1 MTGLTLTL
9 KATPERRVDLSPLSS
24 ILHLTMAEI
33 GALKLWSG
41 KRRLRVDELFDIQP
55 GETSRLTIK
64 NACTRLDYI
73 GRDANGMEITVEGD
87 AGAYLGIGLKSGS
100 IRVTGN
106 TDIFAACEMRGG
118 LIQIDG
124 DAGDFLGAALPGN
137 KRGMRG
143 GIVLVRGNSG
153 DRCGDEMRRGIILV
167 EGNVGNYCASR
178 MIAGTIAVM
187 GTTGDYPG
195 YALRR
200 GTLLLWQ
207 QPRHIPP
214 TFGDCGTHTLS
225 YLPLWFAAL
234 RSLKSRFADPKNT
247 FNRVHRYGGD
257 LGSVGRGEI
266 LVRVES

>member
-1 MTGLTLTL
+1 MNGLTLVL
-9 KATPERRVDLSPLSS
+9 KATPGRSVDMSPLSAAA
-24 ILHLTMAEI
+24 HLTLSEI

-41 KRRLRVDELFDIQP
+41 KRRLRTDELFDIQP
-55 GETSRLTIK
+55 GDTSRLMIK
-64 NACTRLDYI
+64 NACDRLDYI
-73 GRDANGMEITVEGD
+73 GKDATGMDITVEGD
-87 AGAYLGIGLKSGS
+87 AGAYLGMGLRSGS
-100 IRVTGN
+100 IRVMGSTG
-106 TDIFAACEMRGG
+106 IFSACEMRGG
-118 LIQIDG
+118 RIQIDG

-143 GIVLVRGNSG
+143 GIVLVKGNSG

-187 GTTGDYPG
+187 GTTGNYPG

-207 QPRHIPP
+207 PPRHIPP

-234 RSLKSRFADPKNT
+234 RPLDSRFSQPGNT

-266 LVRVES
+266 LVRVD

>member
-9 KATPERRVDLSPLSS
+9 KEPPRRRVDMSPLSAVT
-24 ILHLTMAEI
+24 HLTLAETA
-33 GALKLWSG
+33 ALKLWSG
-41 KRRLRVDELFDIQP
+41 RRRLRVDELFDIQP
-55 GETSRLTIK
+55 GDPSRLTIER
-64 NACTRLDYI
+64 ACSRLDYI
-73 GRDANGMEITVEGD
+73 GREASEMDIKVEGD
-87 AGAYLGIGLKSGS
+87 AGAYLGMGLKSGS
-100 IRVTGN
+100 IEVTGN
-106 TDIFAACEMRGG
+106 SGIFSACQMRGG
-118 LIQIDG
+118 TIRIDG

-143 GIVLVRGNSG
+143 GVVLVKGNAG

-167 EGNVGNYCASR
+167 EGNVGHYCASR

-187 GTTGDYPG
+187 GTTGEYPG

-207 QPRHIPP
+207 RPRHIPP

-234 RSLKSRFADPKNT
+234 RPLGSRFSEPGNT

-266 LVRVES
+266 LVRVD